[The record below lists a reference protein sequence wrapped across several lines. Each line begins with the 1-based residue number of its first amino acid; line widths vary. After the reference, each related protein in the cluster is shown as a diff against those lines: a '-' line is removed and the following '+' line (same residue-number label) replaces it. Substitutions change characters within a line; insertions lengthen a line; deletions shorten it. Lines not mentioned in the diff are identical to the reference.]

1 MHLVQRLV
9 NIWSNKDSPPVPTSG
24 ESGLETPR
32 HREFQ
37 QARREC
43 GGICNS
49 GYPSTSSGQ
58 ARIKNAATVSWRG
71 KQPEGGEVLCVV
83 PSPLSLSI
91 PPREVLRDFSQ
102 ENEGYG
108 VRSRQITTC
117 TMCKDLPPAPLET
130 QRHGEDEDEKTMFHE
145 FS

>member
-1 MHLVQRLV
+1 MNCFDLETGKCLGTFPEQYL
-9 NIWSNKDSPPVPTSG
+9 PPVPTSG

-91 PPREVLRDFSQ
+91 PPREVLRDFFKW
-102 ENEGYG
+102 
-108 VRSRQITTC
+108 C
-117 TMCKDLPPAPLET
+117 TRHLE
-130 QRHGEDEDEKTMFHE
+130 KSLNIF
-145 FS
+145 FSFCFLSVSPCLRGKSFPFCCGPVNKPY